1 MLTEVKKVFLSVK
14 YSLMKEMLNKTTF
27 ISNIIFMILNNATFI
42 VEWVIFFSLKES
54 FGGYTIHKVL
64 LLWGL
69 AAGSYGIS
77 HFFFKDSYN
86 LSDIINDGSLDAY
99 LVQPRN
105 VLINAITGNVDVSA
119 IGDIIYALIIL
130 AISKPTFLEIIL
142 FILFSITGAIIV
154 TSIGII
160 FGSLSFWIG
169 KSDGI
174 ADTMTNLIVCFD
186 TYPGTIFK
194 GITKILLYTLVPVGI
209 LAYMPMEVLGKFNL
223 LYFVIII
230 IYTVLITMFAF
241 FIFYKGLKR
250 YSSSNLMVAK
260 I

>member
-1 MLTEVKKVFLSVK
+1 MSTEAKKVFLSVK

-154 TSIGII
+154 TSFGVI
-160 FGSLSFWIG
+160 FESLSFWIG
-169 KSDGI
+169 KSDVI
-174 ADTMTNLIVCFD
+174 VDTMTNLIVCFD

-194 GITKILLYTLVPVGI
+194 WITKVLLYTLVPVGI
-209 LAYMPMEVLGKFNL
+209 SAYMPMEVLGKFNL
-223 LYFVIII
+223 LNFDYNLYSINYYVCFLYF
-230 IYTVLITMFAF
+230 L
-241 FIFYKGLKR
+241 
-250 YSSSNLMVAK
+250 
-260 I
+260 